1 MLQCASA
8 VCRPLTLWMAL
19 FPFVS
24 LNTQTWTATY
34 PDTFLVRT
42 KRSRVPFSGGG
53 RHFRVGGG
61 GDQFARSPESART
74 PLGAEGPL
82 FLAGPIE
89 RMKDLRP
96 LPLRIK
102 KSYQMGP
109 LIVPKRT
116 LSYRGSPEFMAQSS
130 KHVRGSL

>member
-1 MLQCASA
+1 
-8 VCRPLTLWMAL
+8 MAAEGI
-19 FPFVS
+19 FE
-24 LNTQTWTATY
+24 W
-34 PDTFLVRT
+34 
-42 KRSRVPFSGGG
+42 GGG
-53 RHFRVGGG
+53 VN
-61 GDQFARSPESART
+61 QFARSPESART

-96 LPLRIK
+96 LPLRMK